1 MDESFGHK
9 LDNSPVCD
17 QIIEFNEFAIESN
30 DKNNEF
36 YLLAGFANAEF
47 LLTLALSTPAL

>member
-17 QIIEFNEFAIESN
+17 QIIEFNEPAIESN

-36 YLLAGFANAEF
+36 CLLAGFANGEI